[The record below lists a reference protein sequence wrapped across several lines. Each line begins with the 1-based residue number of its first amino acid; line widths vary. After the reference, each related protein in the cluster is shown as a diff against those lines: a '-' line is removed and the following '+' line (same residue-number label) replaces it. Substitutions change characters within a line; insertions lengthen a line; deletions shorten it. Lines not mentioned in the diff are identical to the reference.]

1 MVGGSARSGAPLLGE
16 SASAT
21 AGIASP
27 SPSAGRLGTPST
39 AGEGEGW
46 PPADGRGWW
55 NGLLTIF
62 ARSGGRN
69 SGVSPAGLTGAAG
82 AGAAGLA
89 SAGDD
94 ASGRPWAFS
103 KGQISPGCG
112 GDSRV
117 RGGAC
122 HAGWRQMAPD
132 SMPRWR
138 PVGRAAP
145 AWPPNIA
152 CSAPP
157 SPSAVGLRPLSASSC
172 CASASGGAASPALRR
187 RASNWRHVRPN
198 TIGAAHSSTPS
209 ISRKAPDHPSMCVN
223 SDARPRPAAPP
234 ALPCASWPA
243 VRASSEALAH
253 SAANVASHTRTVP
266 GPFRPRS
273 PAITRVMYRHTNGN
287 SHMEEMP
294 NQPSPIVEMPSSR
307 SRTRL

>member
-1 MVGGSARSGAPLLGE
+1 MVRGSAGSGAPLMGAA
-16 SASAT
+16 ASAT
-21 AGIASP
+21 VAIAGP
-27 SPSAGRLGTPST
+27 SPSAGRLGASSA
-39 AGEGEGW
+39 AGADEGW
-46 PPADGRGWW
+46 PPAGGRGWW

-82 AGAAGLA
+82 AGAAGLV
-89 SAGDD
+89 SAGGG
-94 ASGRPWAFS
+94 ASGSPWAFS

-117 RGGAC
+117 RGGGC

-145 AWPPNIA
+145 AWPPSIA

-172 CASASGGAASPALRR
+172 WASAWGGAASPDLRR
-187 RASNWRHVRPN
+187 RASTWRHVHPN

-209 ISRKAPDHPSMCVN
+209 ISRKAPAPPSMCEN

-243 VRASSEALAH
+243 VRASSAALAH
-253 SAANVASHTRTVP
+253 SAASVASHTRTVP

-273 PAITRVMYRHTNGN
+273 PAITRAMYRHTNGN
-287 SHMEEMP
+287 SHTEEMP
-294 NQPSPIVEMPSSR
+294 NQPSPMSKCRLHE